1 MKNWGDLKTV
11 IRCTRWVWLVLGW
24 VLVWG
29 ATASG
34 QENTPDFESVYS
46 LGVHQYFSEEYQA
59 AYETLAHAKL
69 IDPNDPRPY
78 YFRGLAAYQLG
89 FDGRLD
95 FEVGARTEA
104 RVAGAA
110 ALVSRSLERVQG
122 PLRLYLEELRISA
135 RIEFEKSSARRTRI
149 LR

>member
-1 MKNWGDLKTV
+1 MDVFYRRILVNSALTPFLV
-11 IRCTRWVWLVLGW
+11 ALWLSAAGRQD
-24 VLVWG
+24 
-29 ATASG
+29 A
-34 QENTPDFESVYS
+34 PDFESVYT
-46 LGVHQYFSEEYQA
+46 LGVHQYFSDEYQA
-59 AYETLAHAKL
+59 AYETLARAKL

-95 FEVGARTEA
+95 FEVGARVEA

-122 PLRLYLEELRISA
+122 PLRLLLEEIRVTA
-135 RIEFEKSSARRTRI
+135 RIQQEKASASRPRA